1 MELVKVLG
9 RGTGVVSPDQITP
22 LLTTDTPALREWYD
36 RTRERRLALPSNQ
49 LEALGRLTILV
60 PTRERQDFLIRL
72 VAVWGGT
79 PVRLVLVDGS
89 DHPVSAT
96 HREVIESAENV
107 SYVHALLSYPER
119 MKLAGSFVSTPYAVL
134 SGDDEILLPT
144 GLVAAIRLLDQD
156 PGLAGC
162 VGQCLR
168 FFPTRRS
175 HRLMFEMGYPYWRY
189 RRDEGS
195 AEQRILHAMDGYNAA
210 TCYAVLR
217 SDVWTESWGSVEQWS
232 CSTATEVQQA
242 IAVLARGRLATVDEL
257 FWLRS
262 EENPP
267 LDLAERRRL
276 TLAEWWRSVEHAEES
291 RRYVASLAADL
302 ENAASIPGA
311 RSLEVVASAVDALV
325 ATHDAMNHSGQEAR
339 RRVGRRVGRGIRSV
353 GLKLLGRFISDA
365 GLVRIRDFLARVGSA
380 LGHSNERF
388 LGGPRSAA
396 RRCPAA
402 LLEAN
407 PDMASVLADVE
418 TVVGTFHRAR
428 AIRRPRR

>member
-1 MELVKVLG
+1 ML
-9 RGTGVVSPDQITP
+9 IT
-22 LLTTDTPALREWYD
+22 DSSALREWHD
-36 RTRERRLALPSNQ
+36 RTRARRLALASNQ

-60 PTRERQDFLIRL
+60 LTRERQDFLIRL
-72 VAVWGGT
+72 VAIWGGT

-107 SYVHALLSYPER
+107 SYVHSPLSYPER

-134 SGDDEILLPT
+134 CGDDEILLPA
-144 GLVAAIRLLDQD
+144 GLAVAIRLLDQD

-162 VGQCLR
+162 IGQCLR

-189 RRDEGS
+189 RRDEDS

-217 SDVWTESWGSVEQWS
+217 SDVWTESWGSVDQWS
-232 CSTATEVQQA
+232 CVTATEVQQA
-242 IAVLARGRLATVDEL
+242 IAVLARGRFATVDEL

-276 TLAEWWRSVEHAEES
+276 TLAEWWRSVEHAEEC
-291 RRYVASLAADL
+291 RRYVARLAADL

-311 RSLEVVASAVDALV
+311 RSLEVVVSAVDAFV
-325 ATHDAMNHSGQEAR
+325 ATQDAKNHAGQEAR
-339 RRVGRRVGRGIRSV
+339 RRVGRRVGRGIGSA
-353 GLKLLGRFISDA
+353 GLSLLGRFIPDA

-380 LGHSNERF
+380 FGHSNERF

-428 AIRRPRR
+428 AIRGTRR